1 MRSHSENPV
10 SLIISTSSKFPISSR
25 PSPSN
30 LEYTW
35 YRNCVLLFS
44 WAELE
49 LGHVSL
55 KTQWNQ
61 ITFLG
66 HQVFLLSQIQCLYMA
81 LKTPYQIHFC

>member
-1 MRSHSENPV
+1 M
-10 SLIISTSSKFPISSR
+10 SSKFPITSR

-30 LEYTW
+30 PEYIW

-44 WAELE
+44 RAELE
-49 LGHVSL
+49 LGHISQ

-66 HQVFLLSQIQCLYMA
+66 HQVFL
-81 LKTPYQIHFC
+81 